1 MSITA
6 AIDLLSTDWKP
17 ILKKIN
23 PAKLALL
30 NTFHASEIKTYE
42 PAIKILPPQPLIFS
56 AFDLFDFAE
65 LRTVFIFQDPYRNI
79 DKKTHIPEAHG
90 LAISVPD
97 GVKTPP
103 SLRNFIKELKDDIPD
118 TASKT
123 SAFVKSTDLTEWATN
138 SKTLLLNSALTL
150 RQHNSNSHATEWQ
163 PYTDSLIKYI
173 STHHPGVIFVLLGNW
188 AKRKS
193 ALIDESKHPIITA
206 AHPSPLSAHRGFF
219 GSKIFSR
226 CNTAAEKLGYK
237 APF

>member
-1 MSITA
+1 MSVTA

-17 ILKKIN
+17 ILKSIN
-23 PAKLALL
+23 TKQLDIL
-30 NTFHASEIKTYE
+30 NLFHEKETKTYE
-42 PAIKILPPQPLIFS
+42 PTIKILPPQPLIFA
-56 AFDLFDFAE
+56 AFDLFNFAE
-65 LRTVFIFQDPYRNI
+65 LRTVFIFQDPYKNI
-79 DKKTHIPEAHG
+79 DPKTNIPEAHG

-103 SLRNFIKELKDDIPD
+103 SLRNFIKELKDDLPD
-118 TASKT
+118 TESET
-123 SAFVKSTDLTEWATN
+123 SAFVKSTDLTEWAT
-138 SKTLLLNSALTL
+138 SSRTLLLNSALTL
-150 RQHNSNSHATEWQ
+150 RQFNSNSHATEWQ

-173 STHHPGVIFVLLGNW
+173 SDNHPGVIFVLLGNW

-206 AHPSPLSAHRGFF
+206 AHPSPLSASRGFF

-226 CNTAAEKLGYK
+226 CNMAAKKLGYK